1 MTIGIPFRILI
12 LLIVFLHPVCAFQA
26 ERPAPLVE
34 AVTKELSRTGD
45 GDAAFMARLLATGD
59 RASVSAVLLDLT
71 KKYKAEHPG
80 DSEYYLLRQSVGA
93 LGYLKEQQ
101 AIPVLIEL
109 ARPTERSKANEDIRV
124 IALIAIGRI
133 DPVGNRD
140 LLLGVLRTD
149 EQWYIRRSAASF
161 LSEIGDAAVLQ
172 ELDVAAA
179 REPTPGQSQGIQK
192 DADALRTRL
201 AAANKGK

>member
-1 MTIGIPFRILI
+1 MTTGLSLRILI
-12 LLIVFLHPVCAFQA
+12 LLTMFLRPVCAFQA
-26 ERPAPLVE
+26 VRPAPLVE
-34 AVTKELSRTGD
+34 AVKKELSRIGD

-59 RASVSAVLLDLT
+59 RASVSAVLLDLV
-71 KKYKAEHPG
+71 KQYKTEHPG
-80 DSEYYLLRQSVGA
+80 DPEYYLLSLSAVA

-109 ARPTERSKANEDIRV
+109 ARPAERSKANEYIRV

-140 LLLGVLRTD
+140 LLLDALRTD
-149 EQWYIRRSAASF
+149 EQWYIRRTAASI
-161 LSEIGDAAVLQ
+161 LSNIGDSAVLQ
-172 ELDVAAA
+172 ELDVQAAKE
-179 REPTPGQSQGIQK
+179 RTPGEREGIQK